1 MMVQFMSD
9 KTGPAS
15 SQHVRVSSLSWY
27 IVMGPRFRVSSARR
41 PGIEP
46 TTLVYKANS
55 ITSAPRRLKR
65 LTPLSPTSELEFY
78 PLLLSGNGF
87 FQEAQAGGS
96 YPAAIKLKAE
106 PNPDCDPTQQECEM
120 WLPGNYTVKIGNISV
135 IFHVHHLRSLG
146 AFE

>member
-1 MMVQFMSD
+1 M
-9 KTGPAS
+9 
-15 SQHVRVSSLSWY
+15 SLST
-27 IVMGPRFRVSSARR
+27 VC
-41 PGIEP
+41 PGILSRGLDLESRP
-46 TTLVYKANS
+46 QDCLGWNPLPLVYKASS
-55 ITSAPRRLKR
+55 ITSTPRRLKR
-65 LTPLSPTSELEFY
+65 LTPLSPTSEVEFN

-135 IFHVHHLRSLG
+135 KFHVRHLRSLWG
-146 AFE
+146 V